1 MLSMFEQLTAI
12 GKTNLEAALKFAAE
26 TAQMTERLV
35 KSQVDAATELLN
47 SNNEQLQMMGS
58 KPGSA
63 ASFAYWQS
71 AYQTNA
77 EKVREVTR
85 RYFAEVVKIQAE
97 MAHLTKGQV
106 TATHENAIRNFENLA
121 RAATEE
127 AEKVIK
133 ATGCC
138 RRCRIDPSC

>member
-1 MLSMFEQLTAI
+1 MQSMLEQLTAI
-12 GKTNLEAALKFAAE
+12 GKTNLDAALKFASD

-47 SNNEQLQMMGS
+47 SNNAQLQLMGS

-71 AYQTNA
+71 AYQTNS
-77 EKVREVTR
+77 EKVLEVTR
-85 RYFAEVVKIQAE
+85 RYFAEVTKIQAE
-97 MAHLTKGQV
+97 MAQLTKAQV
-106 TATHENAIRNFENLA
+106 TATHKNAIKNFEDLA
-121 RAATEE
+121 RAATDE

-133 ATGCC
+133 TTGNGA
-138 RRCRIDPSC
+138 RDKRAI